1 MMIICSMKASTVN
14 NLNNVGI
21 LLYQKKYFWS
31 INNITTSYKGKCKH
45 SCSRVNAFRKYILRT
60 TPNLHSLH
68 IQQSSKLQRFD
79 YHGPIDPFSNLR
91 SP

>member
-68 IQQSSKLQRFD
+68 IQQSKNKSLLSF
-79 YHGPIDPFSNLR
+79 PIEMHL
-91 SP
+91 